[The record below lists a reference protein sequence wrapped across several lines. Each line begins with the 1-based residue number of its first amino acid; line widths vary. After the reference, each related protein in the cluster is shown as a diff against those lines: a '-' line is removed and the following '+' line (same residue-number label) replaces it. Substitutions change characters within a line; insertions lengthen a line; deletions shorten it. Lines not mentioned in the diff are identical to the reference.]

1 MDHHKNGTE
10 AASVRVGEERAAR
23 ILERAAALDADRS
36 SEIELDQL
44 REAAFAAGISN
55 EAFDQAM
62 AEIDAGMDAR
72 PSQTKKGGGVS
83 HSRSSVGNGGISS
96 SDFAHFTAVLRDIMG
111 DDGHVSLV
119 EDRIEWQ
126 DKSGVS
132 VSVSPTGRGTTSAV
146 AVEGKLKSRLLAIG
160 IPAAIMTAI
169 SILFTAAEDD
179 LFAGMLAMFI
189 STPVYLATAWRS
201 HKKEQLKLRKKAE
214 SIRRQLQRLLVTE
227 SHHDDSA
234 SRIARLLPRNDRTA

>member
-10 AASVRVGEERAAR
+10 TPSLRIGEERAAR

-44 REAAFAAGISN
+44 RDAAFAAGISN

-62 AEIDAGMDAR
+62 AEIDAGFDPHA
-72 PSQTKKGGGVS
+72 SSKKGSGPSVRHSMGPSTVS
-83 HSRSSVGNGGISS
+83 SA
-96 SDFAHFTAVLRDIMG
+96 DFAHFTAVLRDIMG
-111 DDGHVSLV
+111 DDGSVSLV
-119 EDRIEWQ
+119 EDRIEWH

-132 VSVSPTGRGTTSAV
+132 VSVSPTGRGTTTAV

-160 IPAAIMTAI
+160 IPAAVMGAM

-179 LFAGMLAMFI
+179 LFAGMLAMLI
-189 STPVYLATAWRS
+189 STPVYLFTAWRS

-214 SIRRQLQRLLVTE
+214 TIRRQLQRLLVTE
-227 SHHDDSA
+227 APREEDSV
-234 SRIARLLPRNDRTA
+234 SRIARLLPRNDRSA